1 MNPANRQK
9 SERRYILTH
18 RHSLHDM
25 VLKCALGKCKM
36 QDGQLW
42 NTRPATDRLFDL
54 RGKVT
59 TFHGGYSNKALQL

>member
-9 SERRYILTH
+9 PEH
-18 RHSLHDM
+18 RSIFTHSLHGT

-59 TFHGGYSNKALQL
+59 TFHGGYSKKALQL